1 MNIGKLR
8 HRVTL
13 KKPVK
18 TDDGQGGYRMNW
30 DSLDKNIWAEMLVPS
45 FRQQV
50 ANGGVQSVEQVQ
62 ARIRKGS
69 GVAIGD
75 RIRWDDGALYDV
87 IAVDASKTGEDIL
100 GLKALRRRGA

>member
-13 KKPVK
+13 KKPIK
-18 TDDGQGGYRMNW
+18 TDDGQGGYSIDWNGR
-30 DSLDKNIWAEMLVPS
+30 DVKIWAEMLVPS

-50 ANGGVQSVEQVQ
+50 INGGLQSVEQVQ

-69 GVAIGD
+69 GAAIGD
-75 RIRWDDGALYDV
+75 RIVWADGNTFDV
-87 IAVDASKTGEDIL
+87 MAIDTSKPSEDIL
-100 GLKALRRRGA
+100 GLRMLRKRGT

>member
-18 TDDGQGGYRMNW
+18 SDDKQGGYQKDW
-30 DSLDKNIWAEMLVPS
+30 DAQDRKLWAEMLVPS

-50 ANGGVQSVEQVQ
+50 INGRLQSVEQVQ

-69 GVAIGD
+69 GACIGD
-75 RIRWDDGALYDV
+75 RILWDDGKLYD
-87 IAVDASKTGEDIL
+87 ITAVDTSKTGEDIL
-100 GLKALRRRGA
+100 GLRALRARGK